1 MQKGFIMDN
10 TQEYKALEFTSY
22 KDVNGFERS
31 ITLRGDSGIEV
42 IGKMDK
48 AIEYIK
54 SKGGAP
60 LPKYQHKEFP
70 KKALNYV
77 EGRVCPNDGARLITE
92 ITKAGKKLTKCE
104 NNKWNFQLR
113 KAEGCTFTEWEKPF
127 EKPLPVVDYGEPED
141 SFPY

>member
-1 MQKGFIMDN
+1 MNDKFPEAGAVAF
-10 TQEYKALEFTSY
+10 FSY
-22 KDVNGFERS
+22 KRTDGFV
-31 ITLRGDSGIEV
+31 INLTLRDTTGKDVLDRIE
-42 IGKMDK
+42 G
-48 AIEYIK
+48 AI
-54 SKGGAP
+54 SKVKEQGGVP
-60 LPKYQHKEFP
+60 HEKFGGGFP
-70 KKALNYV
+70 KKAVNYI
-77 EGRVCPNDGARLITE
+77 EGRICPNDGARLITE